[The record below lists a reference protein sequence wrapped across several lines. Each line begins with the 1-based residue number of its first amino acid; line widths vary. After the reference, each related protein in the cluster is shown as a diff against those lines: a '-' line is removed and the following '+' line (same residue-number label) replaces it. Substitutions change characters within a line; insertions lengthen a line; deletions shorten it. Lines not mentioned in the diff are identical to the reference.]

1 MRYTYQLGMTKRTK
15 TPEDVLSFLRK
26 AGQMGGLKRAEN
38 LTAEQR
44 SEQARKAVQTR
55 WAKARADAGARP
67 KAAAQKPK
75 GRAK

>member
-1 MRYTYQLGMTKRTK
+1 
-15 TPEDVLSFLRK
+15 
-26 AGQMGGLKRAEN
+26 MGGLKRAEN

-67 KAAAQKPK
+67 KTAAQKPK